1 MIKIALCDNDER
13 ALPVIAGA
21 VTSAFQTQKLEVKV
35 AMFLSGKELLA
46 AMQSA
51 VFQIVFL
58 DIDMPELD
66 GIEVGKKIRQ
76 RSETVEIVYVSECE
90 ERVFEAFSVYPL
102 GFVRKSNFL
111 NDISDVV
118 RLYIK
123 KHARTQQA
131 EQLKFS
137 TRSKVVV
144 LKRRLI
150 QYIEGSGNYQL
161 VYVNGQK
168 EPVEIK
174 MTMDKLEEALEPVG
188 FIRVHKGYLVNYL
201 YIQKIES
208 GRVVLKGG
216 AELPLGRSKVKEVR
230 SRFLALVDA

>member
-21 VTSAFQTQKLEVKV
+21 VTSAFQAQKLEVNV
-35 AMFLSGKELLA
+35 MSFSSGKELLA
-46 AMQSA
+46 AMQNA
-51 VFQIVFL
+51 VFHIILL

-66 GIEVGKKIRQ
+66 GIEVGKRIRL
-76 RSETVEIVYVSECE
+76 RSDTVEIVYVSECE
-90 ERVFEAFSVYPL
+90 ERVFEAFSVFPL

-111 NDISDVV
+111 NDISDIV

-123 KHARTQQA
+123 KHVRAQQA
-131 EQLKFS
+131 EQLKFT
-137 TRSKVVV
+137 TRSKVIV
-144 LKRRLI
+144 LKRRQI
-150 QYIEGSGNYQL
+150 QYIEGSGNYQF
-161 VYVNGQK
+161 VYINGQK

-208 GRVVLKGG
+208 NRVTLKNGT
-216 AELPLGRSKVKEVR
+216 ELPLGRSKVKEVR
-230 SRFLALVDA
+230 SRFLSLVEG